1 MTFPFLFLA
10 PSLAAGI
17 FLSSLI
23 PAPVSIWIVVLIFF
37 LINSWF
43 FFSVL
48 KKTQAS
54 FVCILLATFFL
65 GSALHTFH
73 NNSYEKNSLHTLSSE
88 DYLDFYGHLF
98 KSPSRG
104 QNKDY
109 LYLKIEKIIDQDKE
123 IKIQGNLRVTVP
135 HSKEPS
141 PLSDLYNLDA
151 VKISARLSPPY
162 GYRNFKV
169 PPMDMY
175 LKNRN
180 IHRTAFTK
188 SPLLVEKLRSGKK
201 YSVFRMISLL
211 RRKMQ
216 MNIENHFSNTRNQAL
231 SPQGAVVEALLLGER
246 GRMDP
251 EYSQSLQQA
260 GIYHLFAISGAH
272 IAIITFLLFSLFR
285 LLRLPNRASYFL
297 LIFFLTFFAF
307 LVEGRPS
314 VLRAAIMAIAFLV
327 GKLIWR
333 NVDLLNTLSISAF
346 ILLFFNP
353 FNLFS
358 LGFQLTFGA
367 TLSIILFFP
376 KIMKF
381 LPKLPLRISEIF
393 ALSLTA
399 QLGVLPL
406 IALNFNRV
414 TFASLL
420 LNFAAIPL
428 VGVIM
433 ALGYVFL
440 MFSATVSLIADI
452 LSRLIHILIDIL
464 MAISHIL
471 DPFPA
476 WSYRIPSPP
485 LSILLGYYLFLAIFL
500 LPKIIRKQKLI
511 VLFGF
516 TVIFVLLVT
525 YPFPSHSR
533 TLKLTFID
541 VGQGDSIL
549 VEFPGRNTML
559 VDGGGIPEE
568 TFDIG
573 ERVVSPF
580 LWRKGIKKIDHIVLT
595 HAHPDHMNG
604 LKAVTKNFKIKEF
617 WEAFSP
623 QENESYAELKRLMSK
638 KAICRRTFRG
648 QENKIGEVKIEVL
661 NPKQADPY
669 VFRVHNDQSVV
680 LRIVY
685 GQTSFLLTG
694 DIGKTVEEELERASP
709 TLQSQVLK
717 APHHGSDS
725 SSSADFLRAVAP
737 QIVIICV
744 GQGNVYN
751 LPDQS
756 VLDRYEQYDASIYR
770 TDQVGAVEISSDGRT
785 IAVRT
790 AADSR

>member
-1 MTFPFLFLA
+1 MTFPFLFLTS
-10 PSLAAGI
+10 SLAAGI
-17 FLSSLI
+17 FVSSLF
-23 PAPVSIWIVVLIFF
+23 PAAVFIWIVLLIFF
-37 LINSWF
+37 LINSWV

-48 KKTQAS
+48 RKTQAS

-65 GSALHTFH
+65 GSSLHTTQ
-73 NNSYEKNSLHTLSSE
+73 NDSYEKNPLRTLSSE
-88 DYLDFYGHLF
+88 NYLDFYGHLF

-104 QNKDY
+104 RNKDY
-109 LYLKIEKIIDQDKE
+109 LYLEIEKIIDQDRE
-123 IKIQGNLRVTVP
+123 IKIQGNLRITVP
-135 HSKEPS
+135 HSEFS
-141 PLSDLYNLDA
+141 SLSDLYNLDT
-151 VKISARLSPPY
+151 VKISARLSSLQ
-162 GYRNFKV
+162 GYRNFNQ
-169 PPMDMY
+169 PPMDRH

-188 SPLLVEKLRSGKK
+188 SPLLVEKLKSGNP
-201 YSVFRMISLL
+201 YAPLRVISLL
-211 RRKMQ
+211 RRKLQ
-216 MNIENHFSNTRNQAL
+216 MKIENHFSNTQNQIL

-246 GRMDP
+246 GRMEP

-272 IAIITFLLFSLFR
+272 IAIISFLLFSFFR
-285 LLRLPNRASYFL
+285 LLGLPNRVSYSL
-297 LIFFLTFFAF
+297 LILFLTFFAF

-314 VLRAAIMAIAFLV
+314 VLRATIMAIAFLL

-333 NVDLLNTLSISAF
+333 NVDLLNTLSMSAF
-346 ILLFFNP
+346 VLLFFNP

-376 KIMKF
+376 KITKF

-433 ALGYVFL
+433 AFGYMFL
-440 MFSATVSLIADI
+440 ISSLTVSLIAEI
-452 LSRLIHILIDIL
+452 LSRLIHILIDLL

-476 WSYRIPSPP
+476 MSYRIPSPP
-485 LSILLGYYLFLAIFL
+485 LFVLLGYYLFLAIFL
-500 LPKIIRKQKLI
+500 LPHRIKKQKL
-511 VLFGF
+511 VTGFGF
-516 TVIFVLLVT
+516 AVIFVLLVT
-525 YPFPSHSR
+525 YPFSSHSR

-559 VDGGGIPEE
+559 VDGGGMPDES
-568 TFDIG
+568 FDIG
-573 ERVVSPF
+573 ERIVSSF
-580 LWRKGIKKIDHIVLT
+580 LWKKGIKKIDYLVLT

-604 LKAVTKNFKIKEF
+604 LKAVMRNFKVKEF

-623 QENESYAELKRLMSK
+623 QENESYSELKRL
-638 KAICRRTFRG
+638 ITRRTVCRRTFRG
-648 QENKIGEVKIEVL
+648 HENNIDDVEIEVL
-661 NPKQADPY
+661 NPSRSDPY
-669 VFRVHNDQSVV
+669 VFRVHNNHSVV

-694 DIGKTVEEELERASP
+694 DIGKAVEEELERVIP

-717 APHHGSDS
+717 SPHHGSDS
-725 SSSADFLRAVAP
+725 SSSEDFLKAVAP
-737 QIVIICV
+737 QIVVICV
-744 GQGNVYN
+744 GKGNVYN
-751 LPDQS
+751 LPHRS
-756 VLDRYEQYDASIYR
+756 VLGRYEQYKAKIYR
-770 TDQVGAVEISSDGRT
+770 TDQVGAVELSSDGRT
-785 IAVRT
+785 ITVRT
-790 AADSR
+790 AAESR

>member
-1 MTFPFLFLA
+1 MTFPFLFLVS
-10 PSLAAGI
+10 SLAAGI
-17 FLSSLI
+17 LVSSLI
-23 PAPVSIWIVVLIFF
+23 PAPFSIWTVVLIFF
-37 LINSWF
+37 LISSWL
-43 FFSVL
+43 FFSIL
-48 KKTQAS
+48 RKIQTS

-65 GSALHTFH
+65 GSALYTFH

-123 IKIQGNLRVTVP
+123 IKIRGNLRVTVP
-135 HSKEPS
+135 HSKTSS
-141 PLSDLYNLDA
+141 PLSELYNLDA
-151 VKISARLSPPY
+151 VKISARLSPPL
-162 GYRNFKV
+162 GYRNFNV

-180 IHRTAFTK
+180 IHRTAFIK
-188 SPLLVEKLRSGKK
+188 SPLLVEKLRSGKR
-201 YSVFRMISLL
+201 YSPFRMISLL
-211 RRKMQ
+211 RRKLQ
-216 MNIENHFSNTRNQAL
+216 INTENHFPSTQNQTL

-246 GRMDP
+246 GRMDH
-251 EYSQSLQQA
+251 EYSQSLQQS

-272 IAIITFLLFSLFR
+272 IAIISFLLFSFFR
-285 LLRLPNRASYFL
+285 LLRIPNRAICCL
-297 LIFFLTFFAF
+297 LILLLTFFAF

-314 VLRAAIMAIAFLV
+314 VLRATVMAIAFLF

-333 NVDLLNTLSISAF
+333 NVDLLNTLSFSAF

-406 IALNFNRV
+406 IILNFNRV

-428 VGVIM
+428 VGLIM
-433 ALGYVFL
+433 AFGYVFL
-440 MFSATVSLIADI
+440 IFSATVSLIADI
-452 LSRLIHILIDIL
+452 LSRLIHILIDLL

-476 WSYRIPSPP
+476 LSYRIPSPP
-485 LSILLGYYLFLAIFL
+485 LSVLLGYYLILAIFL
-500 LPKIIRKQKLI
+500 LPKKIKKQKLI
-511 VLFGF
+511 TLFGF
-516 TVIFVLLVT
+516 AAIFVLLVT
-525 YPFPSHSR
+525 YPFPSRSK

-559 VDGGGIPEE
+559 IDGGGIPEE

-580 LWRKGIKKIDHIVLT
+580 LWRKGIKKIDYIVLT

-604 LKAVTKNFKIKEF
+604 LKAVTRNFKITEF

-623 QENESYAELKRLMSK
+623 QENESYAELKRLISK
-638 KAICRRTFRG
+638 KAICKRTFRG
-648 QENKIGEVKIEVL
+648 LEKKIDDIKIEVL
-661 NPKQADPY
+661 NPMQADPF
-669 VFRVHNDQSVV
+669 VLRVHNDQSVV

-694 DIGKTVEEELERASP
+694 DIGKAVEEELERNSP

-717 APHHGSDS
+717 SPHHGSDS
-725 SSSADFLRAVAP
+725 SSSEDFLRAVAP

-744 GQGNVYN
+744 GQGNIYN
-751 LPDQS
+751 LPNQS
-756 VLDRYEQYDASIYR
+756 VLDRYEQYKARIYR

-790 AADSR
+790 AAESR

>member
-1 MTFPFLFLA
+1 MA
-10 PSLAAGI
+10 SSLAAGI
-17 FLSSLI
+17 FISSIFPL
-23 PAPVSIWIVVLIFF
+23 PLSIWIMVLIFF
-37 LINSWF
+37 LIISWIF
-43 FFSVL
+43 ISL
-48 KKTQAS
+48 LRKTQTS

-65 GSALHTFH
+65 GSALYTHL
-73 NNSYEKNSLHTLSSE
+73 NNTYENNSLHTLSSE
-88 DYLDFYGHLF
+88 DYLDFYGQLF

-104 QNKDY
+104 QTKDY
-109 LYLKIEKIIDQDKE
+109 LYLKIEKIIDRDEE

-135 HSKEPS
+135 HSKESS

-151 VKISARLSPPY
+151 VKISARLSPLG
-162 GYRNFKV
+162 GYRNFNV
-169 PPMDMY
+169 PPMEMH

-180 IHRTAFTK
+180 IHRTAYTK

-201 YSVFRMISLL
+201 HSPFRMISLL
-211 RRKMQ
+211 RRKLQ
-216 MNIENHFSNTRNQAL
+216 KSIEKYFSNTRNQSL

-251 EYSQSLQQA
+251 GYSQSLQHA

-272 IAIITFLLFSLFR
+272 IAIISFLLFSFFR
-285 LLRLPNRASYFL
+285 FLRLPNRVNYAL
-297 LIFFLTFFAF
+297 LILFLAFFAF
-307 LVEGRPS
+307 LVEARPS
-314 VLRAAIMAIAFLV
+314 VLRATIMALAFLV

-376 KIMKF
+376 RIIKF

-414 TFASLL
+414 SFCSLL

-428 VGVIM
+428 VGLIM
-433 ALGYVFL
+433 ALGYIFL
-440 MFSATVSLIADI
+440 IFSVSLTFIADI
-452 LSRLIHILIDIL
+452 LSRLIHILVDIL
-464 MAISHIL
+464 ITISHIF

-476 WSYRIPSPP
+476 LSYRIPSPP
-485 LSILLGYYLFLAIFL
+485 LFVLLGYYLFLAIFL
-500 LPKIIRKQKLI
+500 LPVKIKKQKLI
-511 VLFGF
+511 TLLVFSLF
-516 TVIFVLLVT
+516 FVLLVT

-573 ERVVSPF
+573 ERIVSPF
-580 LWRKGIKKIDHIVLT
+580 LWRKGIKKIDYILLT

-604 LKAVTKNFKIKEF
+604 LKAVARNFKIKEF
-617 WEAFSP
+617 WEGFSP
-623 QENESYAELKRLMSK
+623 QENESYAELKRLIPRK
-638 KAICRRTFRG
+638 TICRRLFRG
-648 QENKIGEVKIEVL
+648 QEKEIDDVKIKVL

-694 DIGKTVEEELERASP
+694 DISKAVEGELERTSQ
-709 TLQSQVLK
+709 TLESQVLK
-717 APHHGSDS
+717 SPHHGSDS
-725 SSSADFLRAVAP
+725 SSSEDFLRIVAP
-737 QIVIICV
+737 QIVIISV
-744 GQGNVYN
+744 GRGNVYN

-756 VLDRYEQYDASIYR
+756 VLDRYKQNEARIYR
-770 TDQVGAVEISSDGRT
+770 TDRVGAVEISSDGRK
-785 IAVRT
+785 ICVRT
-790 AADSR
+790 AAESR